1 MRCIQRLGLWHHRRN
16 LVRRRSFVTPHLQIP
31 TKQTQIPNA
40 EGTGNLKQKRH
51 FSRRLR
57 HQMDKKYTLYFL
69 AVACK
74 TLNHRENSQSQQC
87 LHRRDNP
94 QSTHNALILHSAQHS
109 IRKHKS
115 LSSWHSC
122 FHPQCLTQQ
131 DTRCTAYSQHQTCT
145 MQYHRRCIQCLD
157 MWHHH
162 HILRSTHTDQYLH
175 SAQHSIRKHKSLS
188 SWHSCFHPQCLTQQ
202 DTRCTA
208 YSQHQTC
215 TMQYHRRCIQCLD
228 MWHHHHILRSTH
240 TDQYLHSA
248 QHSIRTYKRFR
259 IWQLRR
265 QGQ

>member
-16 LVRRRSFVTPHLQIP
+16 LVRRRSFVTRSLQIP

-122 FHPQCLTQQ
+122 FHPQCLTQLG
-131 DTRCTAYSQHQTCT
+131 TGCTVSFLSRSCRLADRKDCIRQLCSK
-145 MQYHRRCIQCLD
+145 HRRHNLANT
-157 MWHHH
+157 
-162 HILRSTHTDQYLH
+162 RSGPSPH
-175 SAQHSIRKHKSLS
+175 SFLNFLGKRTRLCQWLLGFR
-188 SWHSCFHPQCLTQQ
+188 QQ
-202 DTRCTA
+202 
-208 YSQHQTC
+208 
-215 TMQYHRRCIQCLD
+215 
-228 MWHHHHILRSTH
+228 
-240 TDQYLHSA
+240 
-248 QHSIRTYKRFR
+248 
-259 IWQLRR
+259 
-265 QGQ
+265 